1 MKGLMHIKETY
12 KRHKAYGLVGCLATL
27 LFTSG
32 TVEAAVINGGRDI
45 NAIDAHASDNSGVAM
60 TYTRFDAG
68 SSKQTASG
76 SGVFIAPNVMV
87 TVAHNYLDKNRET
100 GAGFVRGGDSAQSH
114 VVMNSNS
121 EKRNGVPA
129 DGVDQL
135 VEKGDIHYYNQNELG
150 KSYTNDLAVVVLPK
164 PVEAMTHGEDTY
176 RTIGTVK
183 QGDAIRLVGYP
194 NDFSSKNL
202 SSDAR
207 NTLKDG
213 KLYEVRGIISELNS
227 NGEGKYHMSAL
238 GGFSGGPVFN
248 NAGQLVGIHQHGTNS
263 DAIPEDQQYGA
274 GLFFTEAHKAWL
286 KEMVDKYAI
295 KGWYVDG
302 NDKYYYDDTH
312 QPVKN
317 EERTIDGA
325 RYRFDA
331 QGRGTLISGKETGRV
346 VLRAVDK
353 QGNLLFER
361 VVGTGQVGSG
371 FTYDFKSDKNN
382 QAYFVENLNA
392 TVVSI
397 DTESIGKKFNE
408 QWDKDFA
415 SKYQLGNTM
424 IKVVID
430 GGREFS
436 RTVDNSGSSVKPP
449 VTNDKKP
456 DHGKLVE
463 IDDQSWLGWMGELYE
478 DGTYVM
484 KGVPGRDVNLN
495 NPNYGNGTMFGGDPA
510 KLGKIKRFIVDG
522 KLVADQFDLGTA
534 FHPTEID
541 LTGLTL
547 TNKSTVPFLVYKLTD
562 LTTLT
567 FDKNFKLNRGSSL
580 TRFIDGAPKLKLT
593 NDQVTQLLS
602 DLALTV
608 ANYNGPLF
616 RNVGV
621 ERLDLSTF
629 DNSKIDPTKYMKYK
643 GSDENGKSFVTKAI
657 FKDLIG
663 LKEIVFG
670 DKFDFGNYGRKN
682 TPNAF
687 LDTDLSKVEKV
698 TLAGNKDG
706 NDKFVKDWL
715 IDVQTLNDTNKQ
727 GLYRD
732 GKYVG
737 TISDALNIDKT
748 YEDGVYTL
756 GPIMNT
762 GPEKPADN
770 YDLPTTGT
778 ADMTITLVGLVGTL
792 VITKRKKKA

>member
-1 MKGLMHIKETY
+1 MHTKGTY
-12 KRHKAYGLVGCLATL
+12 RKHKTYGLVGCLVTL
-27 LFTSG
+27 LCTSG

-45 NAIDAHASDNSGVAM
+45 KAIDAHVSDNSGVAM
-60 TYTRFDAG
+60 TYTRFDTG

-176 RTIGTVK
+176 RTLGIAK
-183 QGDAIRLVGYP
+183 RGDAIRLVGYP

-248 NAGQLVGIHQHGTNS
+248 DAGQLVGIHQHGTNS
-263 DAIPEDQQYGA
+263 DATPEDQQYGA

-295 KGWYVDG
+295 KGWYIDG
-302 NDKYYYDDTH
+302 NDKYYYDDNH

-346 VLRAVDK
+346 VLSAVDK

-382 QAYFVENLNA
+382 QAYFAENPNA

-415 SKYQLGNTM
+415 SKYQLGNTI

-430 GGREFS
+430 G
-436 RTVDNSGSSVKPP
+436 VHNDNK
-449 VTNDKKP
+449 DKKV
-456 DHGKLVE
+456 DHGELVE
-463 IDDQSWLGWMGELYE
+463 VDRSVSSAIGELYE
-478 DGTYVM
+478 DGTYIM
-484 KGVPGRDVNLN
+484 KPDGSGDHVSLDNTNGGVD
-495 NPNYGNGTMFGGDPA
+495 TMFHGDYD
-510 KLGKIKRFIVDG
+510 KLSKIKKFVVEG
-522 KLVADQFDLGTA
+522 PLVADRFDLGA
-534 FHPTEID
+534 YVYPNEID

-547 TNKSTVPFLVYKLTD
+547 TNKSKIPLLVYRLPNITS
-562 LTTLT
+562 LT
-567 FDKNFKLNRGSSL
+567 FDKNFKLNRGSSS
-580 TRFIDGAPKLKLT
+580 TRFIDGARELKLT

-602 DLALTV
+602 DLVLTV
-608 ANYNGPLF
+608 NHYDGPLL
-616 RNVGV
+616 RSVGV
-621 ERLDLSTF
+621 ERLDLSSF
-629 DNSKIDPTKYMKYK
+629 DNSKIDPKKYREYDSFDESDKRFITK
-643 GSDENGKSFVTKAI
+643 SV

-663 LKEIVFG
+663 LKEVVFG
-670 DKFDFGNYGRKN
+670 DKFDFEKYGRKN
-682 TPNAF
+682 TPDAF
-687 LDTDLSKVEKV
+687 LDTDLSKVERV
-698 TLAGNKDG
+698 TFAGNKDG

-732 GKYVG
+732 GKYIG
-737 TISDALNIDKT
+737 TISDALNIDKI

-756 GPIMNT
+756 GSIMNT

-778 ADMTITLVGLVGTL
+778 ANMTITLVGLVGTL